1 MCGKKQ
7 RNKFLLD
14 SCFFAEMHFF
24 FVVEVLH
31 AFYKVHVPLQF
42 ILRDLNLFGVD
53 LFQLS
58 NQKQTLNFLGC
69 QRYSG
74 MYDKLQRNA

>member
-1 MCGKKQ
+1 
-7 RNKFLLD
+7 L
-14 SCFFAEMHFF
+14 
-24 FVVEVLH
+24 VEILH

-42 ILRDLNLFGVD
+42 ILKDLNLFGVD

-58 NQKQTLNFLGC
+58 NQKQTHNFLGC
-69 QRYSG
+69 QRYWG